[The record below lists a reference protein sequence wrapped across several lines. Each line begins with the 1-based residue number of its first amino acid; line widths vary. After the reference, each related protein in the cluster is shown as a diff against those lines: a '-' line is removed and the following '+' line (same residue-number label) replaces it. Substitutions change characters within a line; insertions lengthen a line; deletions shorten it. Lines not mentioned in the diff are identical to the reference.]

1 MRTAIL
7 AVLSVVLLA
16 NCASTYNVR
25 AETDACTETR
35 RACIAACDT
44 EACVAACSAD
54 ERACL
59 FTVEQENDAAEGAAD
74 RQTTGLLA
82 GLRGGLN
89 VVAVVA
95 STILTVSVL
104 STVGDYISTLK

>member
-7 AVLSVVLLA
+7 GVLSVVLLA

-25 AETDACTETR
+25 AETDVCAETR
-35 RACIAACDT
+35 RACKAACDT

-74 RQTTGLLA
+74 RQTEGLLA
-82 GLRGGLN
+82 GLRGGSPWWPSYL
-89 VVAVVA
+89 AA
-95 STILTVSVL
+95 YSR
-104 STVGDYISTLK
+104 